1 MSQQSEA
8 DAQILRLFR
17 FGLTIGLMLLLIW
30 GIASQYQSQ
39 RRQAQSAAMSALASR
54 FAEQAAQLHG
64 LWLSQ
69 NRPPRLYARL
79 SITGLDGDGG
89 LQMQAA
95 PGASYVM
102 NRHGWPVGVGVSDQA
117 AGDGCGQLWRS
128 LLAMAPEI
136 DGDEV
141 QVTPLRLAPGC
152 EFRLGVDGFNYRFT
166 DGMVTVVGGE

>member
-8 DAQILRLFR
+8 NAQILGLFR
-17 FGLTIGLMLLLIW
+17 FGLTISLMSLLMW
-30 GIASQYQSQ
+30 GVVSQYQSQ
-39 RRQAQSAAMSALASR
+39 RRQAQSAAMSALSSR

-79 SITGLDGDGG
+79 SIAGLDGDAG
-89 LQMQAA
+89 LRMQAA

-102 NRHGWPVGVGVSDQA
+102 NRHGWPVGVSDQA
-117 AGDGCGQLWRS
+117 AGDDCGQLWRS

-141 QVTPLRLAPGC
+141 QITPLRLAPGC

>member
-30 GIASQYQSQ
+30 GVASQYQSQ
-39 RRQAQSAAMSALASR
+39 RRQAQSATMSALASR

-79 SITGLDGDGG
+79 SIAGLDGDAG
-89 LQMQAA
+89 LRMQAA
-95 PGASYVM
+95 PEASYVM

-152 EFRLGVDGFNYRFT
+152 EFRLGVDGSNYRFT

>member
-8 DAQILRLFR
+8 NAQILGLFR
-17 FGLTIGLMLLLIW
+17 FGLTISLMLLLMW

-54 FAEQAAQLHG
+54 IAEQAAQLHG

-69 NRPPRLYARL
+69 NRPPSLYAQL
-79 SITGLDGDGG
+79 SAAGLDEGGG

-95 PGASYVM
+95 PGVSYVM
-102 NRHGWPVGVGVSDQA
+102 NRQGWPIGVVGQA
-117 AGDGCGQLWRS
+117 EADGCGQLWRT
-128 LLAMAPEI
+128 LLTMAPEI

>member
-8 DAQILRLFR
+8 DGQILRLFR
-17 FGLTIGLMLLLIW
+17 FGLSIGLMLLLIW
-30 GIASQYQSQ
+30 GVASQYQSQ

-79 SITGLDGDGG
+79 SAAGLDRNGG
-89 LQMQAA
+89 LRMQAA

-102 NRHGWPVGVGVSDQA
+102 NRQGWPIGVVGQA
-117 AGDGCGQLWRS
+117 EADGCRQLWRA
-128 LLAMAPEI
+128 LLTMAPDI
-136 DGDEV
+136 DGDVV
-141 QVTPLRLAPGC
+141 QVASMRLAPGC
-152 EFRLGVDGFNYRFT
+152 EFRLGIDGFNYRFT
-166 DGMVTVVGGE
+166 DGVVTVVGGE

>member
-8 DAQILRLFR
+8 NAQILGLFR
-17 FGLTIGLMLLLIW
+17 FGLTISLMLLLMW

-69 NRPPRLYARL
+69 NRPPRLYAQL
-79 SITGLDGDGG
+79 SAGGLDRHGG

-95 PGASYVM
+95 PGVNYVM
-102 NRHGWPVGVGVSDQA
+102 NRQGWPIGVVGQA
-117 AGDGCGQLWRS
+117 EADGCGQLWRT
-128 LLAMAPEI
+128 LLTMAPNI
-136 DGDEV
+136 DGVEV
-141 QVTPLRLAPGC
+141 QVAPLRLAPGC
-152 EFRLGVDGFNYRFT
+152 EFRLEMERFQYRFT
-166 DGMVTVVGGE
+166 DGRVTVVEGE